1 MPDHK
6 KMIHIKVV
14 CYDYDRILKKHKSN
28 SLSTGED
35 CEFCGYDGVGT
46 CGSLVTVGKFKIQG
60 LEFKVGA
67 SFDV

>member
-28 SLSTGED
+28 SLSTVE
-35 CEFCGYDGVGT
+35 
-46 CGSLVTVGKFKIQG
+46 KFVSNEMCRKSNNKETAANCY
-60 LEFKVGA
+60 LYM
-67 SFDV
+67 